1 MSSSDAKLEGIVD
14 PPTGCPP
21 PLKIDG
27 IVDPITAA
35 VLAETASWRETARQ
49 MRLDRAA
56 DVEASAIER
65 ARTRL
70 S

>member
-1 MSSSDAKLEGIVD
+1 MSDAELEGIVD

-21 PLKIDG
+21 PLQMDG
-27 IVDPITAA
+27 VIDPITAA

-49 MRLDRAA
+49 MGLDRAA
-56 DVEASAIER
+56 DVEAAAIER

-70 S
+70 G